1 MKWLLMMGL
10 LERIL
15 TSPRDWIILLGSCK
29 KKVQSTQRTQVFSS
43 KLGFFALNL
52 NMSLLLFL
60 VVVMGSCDRE
70 RDVTLIDD
78 MPAYRCSPPETLGFE
93 NHSTPIPRAKIHS
106 VEPSPGST
114 IPSNQDF
121 CVTFDR
127 DVTAATVNGSVASRS
142 DGRRLWKASP
152 PMPEG
157 PVMLIIEWANQDG
170 SICSQWVGPYTVR
183 DE

>member
-10 LERIL
+10 LGRIL
-15 TSPRDWIILLGSCK
+15 TSPRGWII
-29 KKVQSTQRTQVFSS
+29 
-43 KLGFFALNL
+43 
-52 NMSLLLFL
+52 LLFL

-78 MPAYRCSPPETLGFE
+78 TPTYHCSPAETLEFE
-93 NHSTPIPRAKIHS
+93 NHSTPMPLAKIHS
-106 VEPSPGST
+106 VEPPPGST

-127 DVTAATVNGSVASRS
+127 DITAATVNGSAASYS
-142 DGRRLWKASP
+142 DSRHSWKASP

-170 SICSQWVGPYTVR
+170 SICYQWVGPYTVSAK
-183 DE
+183 